1 MSSIP
6 ATLYQPSN
14 VNIWQRVT
22 FFFKAHVMAGQ
33 VRLDEQKIS
42 DFAWLTKQE
51 ITSRLDRNY
60 WLGVKDMLSNF

>member
-1 MSSIP
+1 
-6 ATLYQPSN
+6 
-14 VNIWQRVT
+14 
-22 FFFKAHVMAGQ
+22 MAGQ
-33 VRLDEQKIS
+33 VRLDEPKIS